1 MGDHLICKT
10 GHKENSKTY
19 DSKQKFKTTISFQ
32 REIII
37 TVLVR
42 CYCAKSC
49 VWRTNKPKKWDW

>member
-1 MGDHLICKT
+1 MGDHLIYKT

-49 VWRTNKPKKWDW
+49 V